1 MPNLKSAI
9 KELRK
14 SKSRGHKN
22 QLVKDDLKTQIKKTR
37 KLIVSKDKDVEE
49 VIKKTLKT
57 IDKAAQKGVIKKNA
71 RDRKKSRLQLMLNAS
86 KKTK

>member
-1 MPNLKSAI
+1 
-9 KELRK
+9 LRK

-37 KLIVSKDKDVEE
+37 KLIVSKDKTVEE
-49 VIKKTLKT
+49 IVKKTLKT

>member
-22 QLVKDDLKTQIKKTR
+22 QVVKDDLKTQIKKTR
-37 KLIVSKDKDVEE
+37 KSIVSKEKTVEE
-49 VIKKTLKT
+49 MVKQTLKT

-71 RDRKKSRLQLMLNAS
+71 RDRKKSRLQKMLNES

>member
-1 MPNLKSAI
+1 M
-9 KELRK
+9 RK

-37 KLIVSKDKDVEE
+37 KLIVSKDKTVEE
-49 VIKKTLKT
+49 IVKKTLKT